1 MSTEL
6 EQKWRAEFEAHSHPK
21 LHRSWQYMT
30 TFERECQLSLMET
43 YWTYYLAACERRHA
57 EAEALREQL
66 RQCRVYLRGCMN
78 HAFDDTPIVE
88 VAKDVTEEF
97 HRNRLQMQNQ
107 RKENEAL
114 RAENARLREAL
125 EKIFALGHNDDCI
138 FCGLKDR
145 TAQEAL
151 GREED

>member
-6 EQKWRAEFEAHSHPK
+6 EQKWRAEFEASCESGA
-21 LHRSWQYMT
+21 LHGDEWHA
-30 TFERECQLSLMET
+30 
-43 YWTYYLAACERRHA
+43 YLAACRARHA